1 MEVAMSNSASKHVTG
16 QATGIHPMV
25 FEIAIGAVL
34 WFLAVTWI
42 AFAGRGGIDLDL
54 AVVTLFC
61 TIFVSLFLLVA
72 SLNGRDSR
80 WQTKQTT
87 LRTFFDS
94 DVQIGS
100 GTMRGRNVLIEI
112 ALIPVT
118 LAFAAT
124 LIGLVWMILG

>member
-1 MEVAMSNSASKHVTG
+1 MPNSASKHG
-16 QATGIHPMV
+16 QATGIHPMA

-42 AFAGRGGIDLDL
+42 AFAGKGGIDLDL
-54 AVVTLFC
+54 AIVTLFC
-61 TIFVSLFLLVA
+61 TIFVSLLLLVA

-80 WQTKQTT
+80 WPAKQTT
-87 LRTFFDS
+87 LRTFLDS

-100 GTMRGRNVLIEI
+100 GTMPGRSVLIEI

-118 LAFAAT
+118 LAVAAT

>member
-1 MEVAMSNSASKHVTG
+1 MSNSASNHVKA
-16 QATGIHPMV
+16 QATGIHPIV

-42 AFAGRGGIDLDL
+42 AFAGKGGIDLDL

-61 TIFVSLFLLVA
+61 TMFVSLFLLVA
-72 SLNGRDSR
+72 SLNERDSR
-80 WQTKQTT
+80 WPAKHTN
-87 LRTFFDS
+87 LCTFLDS

-112 ALIPVT
+112 AMIPVT